1 MIRAVFDYAFP
12 PAVERFRADAFG
24 YQPPMARR
32 ERGRDDL
39 AVPVL
44 AGGGGFGPPDG
55 VQDSQVVGVGQ
66 VALQDRGDRQL
77 GPVAAE
83 DVG

>member
-1 MIRAVFDYAFP
+1 
-12 PAVERFRADAFG
+12 
-24 YQPPMARR
+24 
-32 ERGRDDL
+32 
-39 AVPVL
+39 
-44 AGGGGFGPPDG
+44 

-77 GPVAAE
+77 GPFAAE